1 MADITNNKKYVDVA
15 YLKEFWERIKL
26 LPTADGTKYTVTLG
40 EGKTITTNPDTI
52 VGHLEQLYAL
62 ANDVKTT
69 KVQDTGIKG
78 KSIKV
83 TEDKDKDG
91 NPLYTIEIDPDY
103 AEGISTAIAAAAEAY
118 KGQTTLSADNTDLTT
133 GDVTITLGGE
143 GAESGQTITLSQID
157 LSDFD
162 DVLHVGDAEISG
174 DGTIEL
180 TKTTQTG
187 SVTITGENGSTA
199 NVTVDAT
206 DIFDAIDELGDNAE
220 KLNAEGT
227 STDGTYVNATVTA
240 QTSTDGTGSVTVSVD
255 DSKLD
260 ETFLKID
267 DANND
272 VVSISD
278 VTLAKVGTG
287 TTYSGTMT
295 YTDNA
300 GDSQTATISFDSA
313 EFVKDSFLQ
322 DAKIGTGAKANY
334 LILTMKLADETTKDI
349 EVDLSKFIDAY
360 TAADKSI
367 DITNNK
373 IKVNLD
379 GGYLKLNTNG
389 IGVDTTKIQGY
400 AATEAKTG
408 DNNIASKKYVDD
420 SITTAKVGY
429 SSTTLDITESTTSGK
444 TTVTLDA
451 PIATWSDDDADDDFP
466 FN

>member
-1 MADITNNKKYVDVA
+1 MADITNSKKYVDVA

-143 GAESGQTITLSQID
+143 GSDGSTITLSQID

-300 GDSQTATISFDSA
+300 GASQSATISFDSA
-313 EFVKDSFLQ
+313 DFIKDAFL
-322 DAKIGTGAKANY
+322 DSVEVGTGDDEGK
-334 LILTMKLADETTKDI
+334 LIFTWNTDADKEVTKITIGD
-349 EVDLSKFIDAY
+349 FIKAY

-367 DITNNK
+367 DITNNT

-400 AATEAKTG
+400 ATTEAKTG
-408 DNNIASKKYVDD
+408 DNNLASKKYVDD

-429 SSTTLDITESTTSGK
+429 SSTTLDISESTTDGK